1 MYKKVIYLFSF
12 IFLGALVSMLIHA
25 AIEIPVIYLLLDDF
39 ERYGLG
45 LTWDQWYRI
54 HYIGALVLF
63 FAGLALGYWQGVHW
77 WNVLYDEKGNR
88 KRKQN
93 VG

>member
-1 MYKKVIYLFSF
+1 MFKKIVYLFSF
-12 IFLGALVSMLIHA
+12 VVLGILVSTLLHA

-45 LTWDQWYRI
+45 LTWEQWYRV
-54 HYIGALVLF
+54 HGIGAAVLLVV
-63 FAGLALGYWQGVHW
+63 GMGLGYWQGVHW

-88 KRKQN
+88 R
-93 VG
+93 